1 MILARASSA
10 EKPAMSHDYCPLPA
24 EPNDAEEIRAIAE
37 MLAAQRIAIVGAS
50 DDPFRAS
57 NQIASYLLARGK
69 QVIPINPNHDEVL
82 GLKCY
87 PSLRDA
93 PGPIEVVNVFRRPE
107 FCADVA
113 RETIEIG
120 AKGIWLQSGIRNEEA
135 QRLARE
141 AGLLFVQHQCIMV
154 QHMRQAHE

>member
-1 MILARASSA
+1 MILARASIA
-10 EKPAMSHDYCPLPA
+10 EKPAMSHDYCPVPA
-24 EPNDAEEIRAIAE
+24 EPNDAEEIRAIAQ

-57 NQIASYLLARGK
+57 NQIASYLLAHGK

-87 PSLRDA
+87 PTLRDA

-113 RETIEIG
+113 RQAIEIG
-120 AKGIWLQSGIRNEEA
+120 AKGIWLQSGICNEEA
-135 QRLARE
+135 QKLARQ
-141 AGLLFVQHQCIMV
+141 AGILFVQDQCIMV
-154 QHMRQAHE
+154 QHMRRGRR